1 MSTVKQAENRPAR
14 QVKLHLALPILV
26 TLTLLMAAFSTGS
39 PVFLMPALLIALL
52 CGSGIYGVFRASAT
66 LAVSS
71 AASLERVQRGE
82 DVTLNVQ
89 VSRRGWIPLAPMWL
103 ELSGVS
109 GAGDAAGSQMMQ
121 LRPGR
126 SQTLQLSFHAAH
138 VGAIHPGIQS
148 VTLSDFF
155 GVCTI
160 RQKPQVDGGELLVL
174 PQLFDIAPLRLSSG
188 EMGAEAMARASEDV
202 TNPTDV
208 RSYQPGDP
216 MKKIHWKLSARKQE
230 ALVRRF
236 EDPVQPDALVLLDC
250 AEPPKQ
256 ADPEEDA
263 DLRDA
268 LIETAASVM
277 VQAAKAEHPA
287 RLPLPGAH
295 PVELDK
301 DMGLKMLLENLARAD
316 FSNPEPFAKV
326 LLLEMRRMRKVG
338 CTVVITARLDSQMV
352 DVMLSMRRMGP
363 NVRLY
368 LVTQTPEDAALMPM
382 ILKLQEVGVEVGY
395 VKPLPL

>member
-1 MSTVKQAENRPAR
+1 MKQAENRSAR
-14 QVKLHLALPILV
+14 QVTLHLTLPILV
-26 TLTLLMAAFSTGS
+26 TLTLLTAAFSTGS

-52 CGSGIYGVFRASAT
+52 CLSGIYGVFRASAT
-66 LAVSS
+66 LEVSS
-71 AASLERVQRGE
+71 RASTERVQRGE
-82 DVTLNVQ
+82 DVTLRVQ
-89 VSRRGWIPLAPMWL
+89 VKRRGWIPLAPMWL
-103 ELSGVS
+103 ELSGVNGANSTAS
-109 GAGDAAGSQMMQ
+109 GTQMMQ

-126 SQTLQLSFHAAH
+126 SQVLELSFHAAH
-138 VGAIHPGIQS
+138 VGAIQPGVQS
-148 VTLSDFF
+148 VM
-155 GVCTI
+155 
-160 RQKPQVDGGELLVL
+160 
-174 PQLFDIAPLRLSSG
+174 LFDIAPLRLSSG
-188 EMGAEAMARASEDV
+188 EMGTEAMARASEDV

-208 RSYQPGDP
+208 RTYQPGDP

-256 ADPEEDA
+256 ADSEEDA

-368 LVTQTPEDAALMPM
+368 LVTQTPEDARLMPM

>member
-1 MSTVKQAENRPAR
+1 MSGKTHPAR
-14 QVKLHLALPILV
+14 QVKLHLTLPILV
-26 TLTLLMAAFSTGS
+26 TLTLLTAAFSTGS
-39 PVFLMPALLIALL
+39 PIFLMPALLVILL
-52 CGSGIYGVFRASAT
+52 CGSGVYGVFRASAT
-66 LAVSS
+66 LAVASDAS
-71 AASLERVQRGE
+71 AQRVQRGE
-82 DVTLNVQ
+82 DITLDVR

-109 GAGDAAGSQMMQ
+109 GSSASPSGTQMVQ
-121 LRPGR
+121 LRPTHT
-126 SQTLQLSFHAAH
+126 QTLTLSFHAAH

-148 VTLSDFF
+148 VTIADFF

-160 RQKPQVDGGELLVL
+160 RQQPQTCGGELLVL

-188 EMGAEAMARASEDV
+188 EMGMEAMARASEDV

-236 EDPVQPDALVLLDC
+236 EDPIQPDALVLLDC
-250 AEPPKQ
+250 APPPRQ
-256 ADPEEDA
+256 GTAEDDA

-277 VQAAKAEHPA
+277 VQAAKSEHPA
-287 RLPLPGAH
+287 RLPLLGAH

-326 LLLEMRRMRKVG
+326 LLLETRRMRKVG
-338 CTVVITARLDSQMV
+338 CTVVITAQLDSQMV

-363 NVRLY
+363 NVHLY
-368 LVTQTPEDAALMPM
+368 LVTQTPEDAALLPM
-382 ILKLQEVGVEVGY
+382 IRKLQEAGVEVGY
-395 VKPLPL
+395 VKPLPM

>member
-1 MSTVKQAENRPAR
+1 MKQAENCSAR
-14 QVKLHLALPILV
+14 QVTLHLTLPILV
-26 TLTLLMAAFSTGS
+26 TLTLLTAAFSTGS

-52 CGSGIYGVFRASAT
+52 CLSGIYGVFRASAT
-66 LAVSS
+66 LEVSS
-71 AASLERVQRGE
+71 RASTERVQRGE

-89 VSRRGWIPLAPMWL
+89 VKRRGWIPLAPMWL
-103 ELSGVS
+103 ELSGVNGANSTAS
-109 GAGDAAGSQMMQ
+109 GTQMMQ

-126 SQTLQLSFHAAH
+126 SQALELSFHAAH
-138 VGAIHPGIQS
+138 VGAIHPGVQS
-148 VTLSDFF
+148 VM
-155 GVCTI
+155 
-160 RQKPQVDGGELLVL
+160 L

-188 EMGAEAMARASEDV
+188 EMGTEAMARASEDV

-208 RSYQPGDP
+208 RTYQPGDP

-256 ADPEEDA
+256 ADSEEDA

-368 LVTQTPEDAALMPM
+368 LVTQTPEDARLMPM